1 MLTRTAQLVRKFPK
15 TPTIENK
22 SNSGLTHLISA
33 AVVDSTFRKQ
43 LLSNPALALENGYS
57 GQHFQLSY
65 EEHRRIISIKA
76 KSLPDFATQLFDY
89 HPI

>member
-1 MLTRTAQLVRKFPK
+1 
-15 TPTIENK
+15 
-22 SNSGLTHLISA
+22 
-33 AVVDSTFRKQ
+33 VDSAFRRQ

-65 EEHRRIISIKA
+65 EEHRRILSINA

-89 HPI
+89 PPV